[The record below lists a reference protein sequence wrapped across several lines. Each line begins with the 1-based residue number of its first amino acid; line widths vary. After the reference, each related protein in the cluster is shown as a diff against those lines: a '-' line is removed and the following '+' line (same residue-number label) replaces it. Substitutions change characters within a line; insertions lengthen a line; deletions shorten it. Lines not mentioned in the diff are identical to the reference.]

1 MKNIVTRS
9 LSGIVYVA
17 AIVGALLAGPY
28 WFGGLMAVF
37 TIVAMLELQH
47 LVGMD
52 KNPTVISTLIRI
64 LDITAA
70 LSLCLTAFWG
80 AIAQIFVVVL
90 ILTAYMIIRI
100 VMALYD
106 RSPKAFHH
114 IAMSVLSVLYIGL
127 AIDTLNYLAF
137 TPTILGGVAG
147 WQLVLTVFIMIWLN
161 DTGAFCVGS
170 LIGRHRLFERL
181 SPKKSWEGFWG
192 GFVFCLVAGAA
203 AEWVFGG
210 PSLIMWIGLGAVVS
224 IFATWGDLFESLIKR
239 TLGVKDSGHIIPGH
253 GGILDRIDSLLLV
266 APAVTLYLF
275 FLPF

>member
-17 AIVGALLAGPY
+17 AIIGALLAGPY

-37 TIVAMLELQH
+37 TVVAMLEFQH
-47 LVGMD
+47 LLGMGN
-52 KNPTVISTLIRI
+52 NPTVISTLIRI
-64 LDITAA
+64 LDIAAA
-70 LSLCLTAFWG
+70 LSLCLTAYG
-80 AIAQIFVVVL
+80 GELAQIFFAVL
-90 ILTAYMIIRI
+90 ILTAYMAIRI
-100 VMALYD
+100 VLALYD
-106 RSPKAFHH
+106 RRHDAFRHT
-114 IAMSVLSVLYIGL
+114 AMSVLSVLYIGL
-127 AIDTLNYLAF
+127 AIDALNFLAF
-137 TPTILGGVAG
+137 NPLLQGVAG